1 MVKPSGFC
9 RGFSGKS
16 LAACVAAIVASQ
28 VAVAEEQQTRSG
40 VLEEIVSTAQKRPES
55 LQSVPISV
63 NTVSGAKL
71 ADTGITN
78 LEKLTAYVPNFSMN
92 QTGIG
97 STITIRGISSG
108 INQGFE
114 QSVGQYVDGV
124 YYGRAAVSRAPFLD
138 LERIEV
144 LRGPQGTL
152 FGKNSIGGAISIQ
165 SARPTEEFE
174 GSVSALYEPS
184 DGEQELRFVA
194 SGAFSDN
201 VRARVALMDRSIDG
215 FVRNTTLNRDEKG
228 ENEQVFRL
236 GVEWD
241 INDDL
246 SLYFKAERT
255 EFDVDGRNIE
265 LFDPVTLP
273 VPGAITHVQ
282 AVNGLQALLGRPLV
296 DSTLDRVRDSNG
308 DNSSDTVDSY
318 VVELDYQAGDHEL
331 TFVTGWFEYD
341 HSELCDCD
349 FTGASLFQA
358 FGDESFEQ
366 FSQEI
371 RLTSPASDTFE
382 YITGIYYQSSELD
395 FNDRLF
401 IPQDSLLNVALP
413 AANAA
418 LAPIIG
424 FLPNSSSQRS
434 FQQDTDVWAVFAQG
448 TWQLAEDWSLTA
460 GGRYTSEDKDAT
472 RRQFNVNQ
480 AGVDV
485 GNADPI
491 LNTFY
496 GIVGIEAY
504 DPLSGSRSENSFTP
518 LVTLEWQASDD
529 ALLYASWTRGFKSG
543 GFDVRSNAHPDA
555 AVGVTVLSA
564 LGPVFNP
571 GPQGS
576 FEFEEEEA
584 TNFELGTKL
593 TLLNGAA
600 ELNGAIF
607 FTDYEDLQVSQ
618 FDGTLGFNVTNAAEA
633 SIKGLELEGRLQAT
647 DGLVLSSSLSYLDF
661 EYDSFNDSQ
670 CFFGQAVTDPGS
682 VTDPVRGLCNVAGST
697 REYTPEWRATFVA
710 DHTATVMDNY
720 QLRTTVDVL
729 YVDDYLWNPTLD
741 PRNVQDAY
749 TEVNARIG
757 FGPSDG
763 KWEVSLLGRNLTDE
777 EVINF
782 GGDAPL
788 ASLLTQRSGNAY
800 YGFINRDRSVA
811 IQATVKF

>member
-1 MVKPSGFC
+1 MCVS
-9 RGFSGKS
+9 RGFYRKS
-16 LAACVAAIVASQ
+16 LAVCIAAIATSSI
-28 VAVAEEQQTRSG
+28 AAEDQKDRRAG

-63 NTVSGAKL
+63 NTVSGEKL
-71 ADTGITN
+71 ANTSITN

-138 LERIEV
+138 VERLEV

-152 FGKNSIGGAISIQ
+152 FGKNSIGGAISIN

-174 GSVSALYEPS
+174 GSISALYEPG
-184 DGEQELRFVA
+184 DNEQELRFVA
-194 SGAFSDN
+194 SGALSDT
-201 VRARVALMDRSIDG
+201 VRARLALMDRSTDG
-215 FVRNTTLNRDEKG
+215 FVRNTLLDRDEKG
-228 ENEQVFRL
+228 EDEQVFRL

-241 INDDL
+241 INDNL

-255 EFDVDGRNIE
+255 EFDVEGRNIE
-265 LFDPVTLP
+265 LFDPVALP
-273 VPGAITHVQ
+273 GGVDYLTVLTAPP
-282 AVNGLQALLGRPLV
+282 ALGGFGQSI
-296 DSTLDRVRDSNG
+296 DGDLDRVRDSNG

-318 VVELDYQAGDHEL
+318 VVELDYQVGEHEL
-331 TFVTGWFEYD
+331 TFTSGWFEYD

-371 RLTSPASDTFE
+371 RLTSPASETFE
-382 YITGIYYQSSELD
+382 YITGIYYQDSELN

-401 IPQDSLLNVALP
+401 IPTDSLLIPALGALLGP
-413 AANAA
+413 AA
-418 LAPIIG
+418 P
-424 FLPNSSSQRS
+424 FLPGASSSRT
-434 FQQDTDVWAVFAQG
+434 FNQDAEVLAVFFQG
-448 TWQLAEDWSLTA
+448 TWGLTETLSLTA
-460 GGRYTSEDKDAT
+460 GGRYTSEDKQAS
-472 RRQFNVNQ
+472 RRQFHSDA
-480 AGVDV
+480 AGTDF
-485 GNADPI
+485 GAANPA
-491 LNTFY
+491 LN
-496 GIVGIEAY
+496 GIFGFVAIEAY
-504 DPLSGSRSENSFTP
+504 DTINGDRDENSFTP
-518 LVTLEWQASDD
+518 QLTLEWQANEDS
-529 ALLYASWTRGFKSG
+529 LFYASWTRGFKSG
-543 GFDVRSNAHPDA
+543 GFDVRSNGNPDP
-555 AVGVTVLSA
+555 AVVNAVQVI
-564 LGPVFNP
+564 PVP
-571 GPQGS
+571 GSTPVVRDIVGS

-593 TLLNGAA
+593 TLLEGAA
-600 ELNGAIF
+600 ELNGSIF

-633 SIKGLELEGRLQAT
+633 TIRGFELEGRLQAT

-661 EYDSFNDSQ
+661 EYDSFDDSQ
-670 CFFGQAVTDPGS
+670 CFFGQQVTDPGS
-682 VTDPVRGLCNVAGST
+682 VTNPALGLCSVAGSP

-710 DHTATVMDNY
+710 DHTTTVLDNY

-729 YVDDYLWNPTLD
+729 FVDEYLFNPTLD

-788 ASLLTQRSGNAY
+788 ASLFTQGSGNAY

>member
-1 MVKPSGFC
+1 MAKAIKLG
-9 RGFSGKS
+9 RGYQKL
-16 LAACVAAIVASQ
+16 LAASVATIVTSQ
-28 VAVAEEQQTRSG
+28 GAVAEEQQQRSG
-40 VLEEIVSTAQKRPES
+40 ILEEIVSTAQKRPQS

-63 NTVSGAKL
+63 NTIGGDKL
-71 ADTGITN
+71 AETSITN

-152 FGKNSIGGAISIQ
+152 FGKNSIGGAISIE

-174 GSVSALYEPS
+174 GSVSALYEPG
-184 DGEQELRFVA
+184 DNEQELRFVA
-194 SGAFSDN
+194 SGALSEN
-201 VRARVALMDRSIDG
+201 VRARLALMDRSIDG

-228 ENEQVFRL
+228 EDEQVFRL

-241 INDDL
+241 INNDW

-255 EFDVDGRNIE
+255 EFDVEGRNIE
-265 LFDPVTLP
+265 LFDPVALP
-273 VPGAITHVQ
+273 VPNAITHVQ
-282 AVNGLQALLGRPLV
+282 AINGLQGLLGRPLI
-296 DSTLDRVRDSNG
+296 DSNLDRVRDSNG

-318 VVELDYQAGDHEL
+318 VVELDYQAGEHEL

-382 YITGIYYQSSELD
+382 YITGLYYQSSELD

-401 IPQDSLLNVALP
+401 VPTDSLLIPALADVLP
-413 AANAA
+413 APAV
-418 LAPIIG
+418 P
-424 FLPNSSSQRS
+424 FLPGAQSQRS
-434 FQQDTDVWAVFAQG
+434 FFQDSDVWAVFFQG
-448 TWQLAEDWSLTA
+448 TWSLSDSVRLTA
-460 GGRYTSEDKDAT
+460 GGRYTDEQKTAS
-472 RRQFNVNQ
+472 RRQFHLDA
-480 AGVDV
+480 AGTDF
-485 GNADPI
+485 GT
-491 LNTFY
+491 LNPALN
-496 GIVGIEAY
+496 GIFGFVRIEPY
-504 DPLSGSRSENSFTP
+504 DTINGDRDESSFTP

-543 GFDVRSNAHPDA
+543 GFDVRSNGHPDA
-555 AVGVTVLSA
+555 SVQNAVQVL
-564 LGPVFNP
+564 P
-571 GPQGS
+571 GPSGPIVRDIVGS

-670 CFFGQAVTDPGS
+670 CFFGQAVTDPDS
-682 VTDPVRGLCNVAGST
+682 VTDPVRGLCNVAGSA

-710 DHTATVMDNY
+710 DHTATVMDSY

-763 KWEVSLLGRNLTDE
+763 QWEVSLLGRNLTDE

-788 ASLLTQRSGNAY
+788 APLFTGGLGNAY